1 MNNFKIKKISEYK
14 DGQLLEFYH
23 YVFKDKNQKIIEN
36 FKWVYRYGL
45 SNYEPLLLEIDN
57 KIVGQAGLI
66 PNDFLINEKKFKG
79 IWFTDFIILPEY
91 QKKGYGKILT
101 EKWMEISPL
110 KLTFCND
117 LSLKIFLKQGW
128 QTTNAY
134 FRYILP
140 LNLTNLISLPG
151 ISSLKFIDKIYHK
164 LIVKNFNQLNNL
176 TTKKNIDDKISLISN
191 HSNIKQDNFFVLR
204 DSSWLKWRLLDCPY
218 KENLIMFE
226 YESEFLFANII
237 NKNNQKKLN
246 IIYSTKYEDS
256 VFFDL
261 IKNWAIKNNFD
272 YLWFVCNKEIQSL
285 SWCLSKK
292 VNFAYKLDNFAND
305 AIDIRNTNFQA
316 IDSDL
321 DFI

>member
-1 MNNFKIKKISEYK
+1 
-14 DGQLLEFYH
+14 
-23 YVFKDKNQKIIEN
+23 
-36 FKWVYRYGL
+36 
-45 SNYEPLLLEIDN
+45 
-57 KIVGQAGLI
+57 
-66 PNDFLINEKKFKG
+66 
-79 IWFTDFIILPEY
+79 
-91 QKKGYGKILT
+91 
-101 EKWMEISPL
+101 MEISPL

-218 KENLIMFE
+218 KENLIMF
-226 YESEFLFANII
+226 
-237 NKNNQKKLN
+237 
-246 IIYSTKYEDS
+246 
-256 VFFDL
+256 
-261 IKNWAIKNNFD
+261 
-272 YLWFVCNKEIQSL
+272 
-285 SWCLSKK
+285 
-292 VNFAYKLDNFAND
+292 
-305 AIDIRNTNFQA
+305 
-316 IDSDL
+316 
-321 DFI
+321 